1 MKKYQKLYELRK
13 KFSYSCQDMAEKLE
27 ISSSYYWQ
35 IENGHRRLFYDIAVK
50 IADVFKLKPDDIF
63 YY

>member
-27 ISSSYYWQ
+27 ISSSYY
-35 IENGHRRLFYDIAVK
+35 
-50 IADVFKLKPDDIF
+50 
-63 YY
+63 